1 MSDYQSW
8 TEAQLE
14 AWIHSEAETQPAKR
28 VAEAVRVLW
37 EKRFARMAE
46 QMELQ
51 RRATLAAEKAAEAA
65 KGSARSAFWAAIGGV
80 ISALAGLA
88 TAGIAAGAV

>member
-1 MSDYQSW
+1 MS
-8 TEAQLE
+8 EAELE
-14 AWIHSEAETQPAKR
+14 AWIFQAEKQPPARIAK
-28 VAEAVRVLW
+28 VIGLLS

-51 RRATLAAEKAAEAA
+51 RRSTLAAEKAAEAA
-65 KGSARSAFWAAIGGV
+65 KGSARSALWAAIGGV
-80 ISALAGLA
+80 VAAIAGLA